1 MFSCCV
7 AFRWL
12 SARPGV
18 SAGYSV
24 FMLLWAMFT
33 SQLQLHV
40 MNIIATREFVLLWCE
55 DVICIIHVVL
65 KILFANIRVALVTV
79 ASDKLWRVTFFFSVS
94 VALNTLP
101 NTCREE
107 RARDKRTFWTRLITW
122 QRSYIHLLLFH
133 YSIIS
138 THRRRFNAPRVLSQ
152 QPGF

>member
-24 FMLLWAMFT
+24 FMLLWATFT
-33 SQLQLHV
+33 SQLHV

-94 VALNTLP
+94 VALNVTLP
-101 NTCREE
+101 NTCWEE
-107 RARDKRTFWTRLITW
+107 RARDKQTFWTRLITW
-122 QRSYIHLLLFH
+122 QLHSPSPLSLQI
-133 YSIIS
+133 
-138 THRRRFNAPRVLSQ
+138 HRRRFNAPRVLSQ